1 MAHLFTNHAL
11 HIRKY
16 VTAACTIAAACI
28 QAVCTQQNHHNS
40 RHFNKNIT
48 ATWLAIFQHKYYSN
62 PKNKDRNA
70 YLYGGW
76 REFVEDN
83 HLNVGD
89 VCVFE
94 LIKLPEILM
103 KVVINLLVENTSKA
117 CDSLAFGSIDSRVN
131 TRSLVSDAEPT
142 CQQSLCPSSS
152 GESKDLT
159 DSYIET
165 LDDSPLDQETK
176 KLTPRSIQPCELKYS
191 AEDDSGRTSGA
202 QRCLKPDP
210 VYQKQRACIGGGAFR
225 TSNSSFS
232 VVIHPSY
239 VGSCSALHIPKE
251 FGKRYLKNSG
261 EMMLRIE
268 DGKTWTVEYERRAR
282 NKGRKAEFKS
292 NSWGQ
297 FTIDNELE
305 VGDVCVFE
313 LINENGNLLEVAFRK
328 LYSSK
333 LINY

>member
-1 MAHLFTNHAL
+1 M
-11 HIRKY
+11 
-16 VTAACTIAAACI
+16 TI
-28 QAVCTQQNHHNS
+28 
-40 RHFNKNIT
+40 
-48 ATWLAIFQHKYYSN
+48 Y
-62 PKNKDRNA
+62 
-70 YLYGGW
+70 
-76 REFVEDN
+76 
-83 HLNVGD
+83 GD
-89 VCVFE
+89 VLL
-94 LIKLPEILM
+94 LIII
-103 KVVINLLVENTSKA
+103 VI
-117 CDSLAFGSIDSRVN
+117 AFGSIGSRVN
-131 TRSLVSDAEPT
+131 TRSLVSDAEPN

-152 GESKDLT
+152 GEPKDLT

-176 KLTPRSIQPCELKYS
+176 KLIPRK
-191 AEDDSGRTSGA
+191 DDSGRKSGA
-202 QRCLKPDP
+202 RRCLKPDP

-251 FGKRYLKNSG
+251 FGKIYLKKSG

-268 DGKTWTVEYERRAR
+268 DGRTWTVEYERRAR

-313 LINENGNLLEVAFRK
+313 LINENGNLLEVAIHRK